1 MQESWYMTSE
11 GVETHR
17 LRIAALRRLLSQ
29 QAFLLKS
36 KVTLG
41 SYTNQVSIL
50 SGNILPSSLF
60 PYMTDVTVVLN
71 KPSGVPLSRG
81 NLASTKS
88 LN

>member
-1 MQESWYMTSE
+1 MQESWYVTSE

-17 LRIAALRRLLSQ
+17 LRTAALRRLLSQ
-29 QAFLLKS
+29 QAVFLKS

-41 SYTNQVSIL
+41 SSTNQVGIL

-60 PYMTDVTVVLN
+60 PYMMEVTVLLN
-71 KPSGVPLSRG
+71 KPSGVPLSWG